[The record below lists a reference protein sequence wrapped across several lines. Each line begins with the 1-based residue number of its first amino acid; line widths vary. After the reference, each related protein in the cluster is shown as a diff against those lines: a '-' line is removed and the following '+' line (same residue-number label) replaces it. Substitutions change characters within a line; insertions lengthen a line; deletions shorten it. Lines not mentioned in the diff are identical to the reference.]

1 MSLWLPFLSLGQK
14 SCQPKAL
21 PPANQPTSLPSPCI
35 PALFVLESLKF
46 LKFLITKMRLKG
58 ADTYCEK

>member
-1 MSLWLPFLSLGQK
+1 MVTVPEFG
-14 SCQPKAL
+14 PKVL

-46 LKFLITKMRLKG
+46 LKFLKSLKFLINKMRLKG